1 MSAQHPTE
9 HGDAVTIAS
18 NQAGQVS
25 LCSCGV
31 LTLTMAC
38 VSVRFELTALRDLSN
53 LLCQVVQRLDGESA
67 SAGVEY
73 LVANKPDGTSGL
85 H

>member
-1 MSAQHPTE
+1 MSAHHSTE

-18 NQAGQVS
+18 NQVGQVS

-38 VSVRFELTALRDLSN
+38 VSV
-53 LLCQVVQRLDGESA
+53 
-67 SAGVEY
+67 
-73 LVANKPDGTSGL
+73 
-85 H
+85 